1 MCDVLS
7 SKCLLIIAV
16 VLFVIYIAEIA
27 YIAYKTRER

>member
-16 VLFVIYIAEIA
+16 VISVIYIAEIA